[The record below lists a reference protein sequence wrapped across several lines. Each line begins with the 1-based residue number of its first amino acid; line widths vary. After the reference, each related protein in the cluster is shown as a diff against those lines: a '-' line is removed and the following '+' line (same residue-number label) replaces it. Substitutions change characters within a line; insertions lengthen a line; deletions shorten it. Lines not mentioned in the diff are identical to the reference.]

1 MDGGGIQQQLLGL
14 IDGGDLLGIQALLNR
29 GAQVDFRCKDPD
41 GETPLI
47 RAVRAGRLSVVE
59 MLINA
64 KADINAPTLLA
75 GITPLMLAREQPMIM
90 RALIAAGADVNART
104 LPSDLISPLTG
115 RRIRQGSQTAL
126 HHAAA
131 ANNAEAVR
139 ILLEAG
145 ADLEARDEQ
154 GLAPI
159 DLALRLGSSTDA
171 SVALFEAGAS
181 LTPARQ
187 EAIHSGAYSSDS
199 NLNFFP
205 DPDELGLTQGK
216 PLQAEDRGNQANT
229 PSSLPLAAKKD
240 DDLKCPACGELIYS
254 RKARICGK
262 CGTKL
267 SPELRPTDNQK
278 KLLEEERAWARNL
291 ADKFGGASSRAS
303 AAGSGATRGELQ
315 IPTPEELEARAYVE
329 KRFRGTKR
337 RLFLALLA
345 SYTTILAMMY
355 WFCVKLGISPFV
367 LTPALISFA
376 FHCFK
381 TWQKRQ

>member
-229 PSSLPLAAKKD
+229 ASSLPLAAKKD
-240 DDLKCPACGELIYS
+240 DDLKCPACGELVYS

-278 KLLEEERAWARNL
+278 KLLEEERAWARDL

-303 AAGSGATRGELQ
+303 VAGSGATRGERQ
-315 IPTPEELEARAYVE
+315 IPTPEEVEARAYVE
-329 KRFRGTKR
+329 EQFRGTKR

-355 WFCVKLGISPFV
+355 WFCVKFGISPFV

-381 TWQKRQ
+381 AWQKRQ

>member
-1 MDGGGIQQQLLGL
+1 MDGGGIQHQLLGL

-29 GAQVDFRCKDPD
+29 GAQVDFRGKDPD

-64 KADINAPTLLA
+64 KADINAPTLLG

-145 ADLEARDEQ
+145 AELEARDQQ

-159 DLALRLGSSTDA
+159 DLALRLGSPTDA

-187 EAIHSGAYSSDS
+187 EAIHSGAYSSGS

-205 DPDELGLTQGK
+205 DPDQLDLTQGK
-216 PLQAEDRGNQANT
+216 PQQAEDTGNQANT
-229 PSSLPLAAKKD
+229 AFSPPMAAKRE
-240 DDLKCPACGELIYS
+240 DDLKCPACGELVYS

-278 KLLEEERAWARNL
+278 KLLEEERAWARDL
-291 ADKFGGASSRAS
+291 ADKFGGVSSRAN

-315 IPTPEELEARAYVE
+315 IPTPAELEARAYVE
-329 KRFRGTKR
+329 EQFRGTKR

-355 WFCVKLGISPFV
+355 WLCLRLGISPFI
-367 LTPALISFA
+367 LTPALIPFA
-376 FHCFK
+376 FQCFK
-381 TWQKRQ
+381 AWQKRQ